1 MFAIWKPVIIGF
13 LVSAVAIAAM
23 RPVAFRL
30 SLVDK
35 PGGRKIH
42 DAEVPLVGGLG
53 MFLGLFVAL
62 GFLPTDLRPTGEFA
76 AVCAIFVLIGLLDD
90 RYGLS
95 PLFRLAIQLGAAVW
109 IATETGLSAQFLG
122 TLLAHD
128 SVVLLDWPAVFLTS
142 VLVAGGVNAFNMI
155 DGIDGLAGTMGLVA
169 MLSIAVLAFDSG
181 LAAPMGVALIAS
193 GAVTAF
199 LAFNLPLGFNR
210 AIRCFMGDAGS
221 MLIGF
226 IVAWLMLRFSQ
237 DAASHVEP
245 AAMLFFV
252 ALPIADLLWVF
263 SVRLSRGQSPFR
275 ADNSH
280 LHHYLLKAEMS
291 HAAAFGVLT
300 VAAVVI
306 SILGIVMIKFTGV
319 SGSTLLGV
327 FLGCCAMLVACMVF
341 VEKWVSYL
349 PRALLASETR
359 EEQV

>member
-1 MFAIWKPVIIGF
+1 MFAIWVPVIIGF

-30 SLVDK
+30 ALVDK

-42 DAEVPLVGGLG
+42 NAEVPLVGGLG

-62 GFLPTDLRPTGEFA
+62 GFLPMDLRPTGEFA

-122 TLLAHD
+122 TLLAPD
-128 SVVLLDWPAVFLTS
+128 SVVLLDWSAICLTS

-155 DGIDGLAGTMGLVA
+155 DGIDGLAGSMGLVA
-169 MLSIAVLAFDSG
+169 MLSIAALSFDSG

-193 GAVTAF
+193 GAVAAF

-210 AIRCFMGDAGS
+210 ALRCFMGDAGS

-226 IVAWLMLRFSQ
+226 IVAWLMLSFSQ
-237 DAASHVEP
+237 DAASRVEP
-245 AAMLFFV
+245 AGMLFFV

-263 SVRLSRGQSPFR
+263 GVRLRRGQSPFR

-280 LHHYLLKAEMS
+280 LHHYLLKAQIS
-291 HAAAFGVLT
+291 HAGALGVLT
-300 VAAVVI
+300 VAAVVM
-306 SILGIVMIKFTGV
+306 SVLGIVMIQFAGV
-319 SGSTLLGV
+319 SGITLLGI
-327 FLGCCAMLVACMVF
+327 FLGCCGIVVTCV
-341 VEKWVSYL
+341 VSAERWAGYL
-349 PRALLASETR
+349 PSAVLVVEAR
-359 EEQV
+359 EVEI